1 MFINILFLFILT
13 SNNKGDYP
21 MPTKPVYLTIDG
33 LKKLEDRLEYLTSTR
48 RTEIAERI
56 KAAIALGD
64 LSENSEYIESK
75 NDQAFLEG
83 EIIQIESTLRHAQ
96 VINADD
102 IDGKQVIFGAVVE
115 LKDLDKKKKIS
126 YTIVGPNEADP
137 FSGKISNE
145 SPIGIAL
152 MNKAVGDSVTITT
165 PRGQRH
171 LKILEV
177 HR

>member
-1 MFINILFLFILT
+1 M
-13 SNNKGDYP
+13 S
-21 MPTKPVYLTIDG
+21 TKPVYLTTEG

-48 RTEIAERI
+48 RTEIADRI

-83 EIIQIESTLRHAQ
+83 EIVQIESTLRHAQ
-96 VINADD
+96 VISAAD
-102 IDGKQVIFGAVVE
+102 IDGKQVLVGAVVE
-115 LKDLDKKKKIS
+115 LKDLDNKKKITYS
-126 YTIVGPNEADP
+126 IVGPNEADP

-145 SPIGIAL
+145 SPIGTAL
-152 MNKAVGDSVTITT
+152 MNKAVGESVTITT
-165 PRGQRH
+165 PRGEKH

-177 HR
+177 HS

>member
-1 MFINILFLFILT
+1 M
-13 SNNKGDYP
+13 S
-21 MPTKPVYLTIDG
+21 TKPVYLTTDG
-33 LKKLEDRLEYLTSTR
+33 IKKLEDRLEYLTSAR
-48 RTEIAERI
+48 RTEVADRI

-64 LSENSEYIESK
+64 LSENSEYIEAK

-83 EIIQIESTLRHAQ
+83 EIIQIEATLRHAQ
-96 VINADD
+96 VISAAD
-102 IDGKQVIFGAVVE
+102 IDGKQVMVGAVVE
-115 LKDLDKKKKIS
+115 LKDLDNKKKIS

-152 MNKAVGDSVTITT
+152 INKAVGESVTITT
-165 PRGQRH
+165 PRGEKH

-177 HR
+177 HS